1 MEAHM
6 NEQNNE
12 IKNEETV
19 QSTDETVVEKTEK
32 EAERVSPESNE
43 TTMQN
48 GEYHYVRPESRLYE
62 DAGFVPQNETTE
74 MPRYYVPAEKKPKEK
89 KERLKSID
97 SKFLK
102 VACLCL
108 VCSLLGGLFGGV
120 IAWKMKSDDDV
131 TGIINGEKPISSS
144 SDTKTVSNT
153 KGTANKIYD
162 LGCEQTVGITTEVTY
177 TNFFGQTS
185 SSAVSGSGFVVT
197 DDGYIMTNYHVIEDA
212 YASNLAVKVMFKDG
226 SSYDATIVGVEE
238 ENDIAVLKI
247 DATGLN
253 PVRVGDSDSVL
264 VGDEVYAIG
273 NPLGELDF
281 TMTSGRISALD
292 RSITTSSNSPAINM
306 FQFDAAVNS
315 GNSGGPVFN
324 TDGEVIGVVTAKAG
338 ENGVEGISFAIP
350 INDAVD
356 IANDLITKGYVSG
369 KAYMG
374 VNIDTRYNS
383 TYAQYYNT
391 PEGAYVYNVESGSC
405 AEKCGIS
412 AGDII
417 TKVGDN
423 DIAGYDDLYSA
434 IRQYKAGDTVQV
446 IVYRANEEQTLSITF
461 DEAKP
466 NSNSNGVSESGFG
479 KSPIGG

>member
-1 MEAHM
+1 MEARM
-6 NEQNNE
+6 DEQKKE
-12 IKNEETV
+12 FESEETV
-19 QSTDETVVEKTEK
+19 QSTEETAVE
-32 EAERVSPESNE
+32 E
-43 TTMQN
+43 TTVQE

-62 DAGFVPQNETTE
+62 DAGYVPQNETAE

-89 KERLKSID
+89 KESTKSID

-108 VCSLLGGLFGGV
+108 VCALLGGLFGGV
-120 IAWKMKSDDDV
+120 IAWKMKNDDGAMAD
-131 TGIINGEKPISSS
+131 GQKPISSGN
-144 SDTKTVSNT
+144 DTKTVSNT
-153 KGTANKIYD
+153 KSTVNDIYK

-177 TNFFGQTS
+177 TNFFGQSS

-197 DDGYIMTNYHVIEDA
+197 EDGYIMTNYHVIEDA
-212 YASNLAVKVMFKDG
+212 YESNLAVKVMFKDG
-226 SSYDATIVGVEE
+226 NSYDATIVGTEE

-247 DATGLN
+247 DATGLSPIN
-253 PVRVGDSDSVL
+253 VGDSDSVL

-292 RSITTSSNSPAINM
+292 RSITTSSNTPAINM
-306 FQFDAAVNS
+306 FQFDAPVNS
-315 GNSGGPVFN
+315 GNSGGPVYN
-324 TDGEVIGVVTAKAG
+324 ANGEVIGVVTAKAG
-338 ENGVEGISFAIP
+338 EGDVEGISFAIP

-374 VNIDTRYNS
+374 VNIDIRYNS

-391 PEGAYVYNVESGSC
+391 PEGAYVYNVESGGC
-405 AEKCGIS
+405 AEKCGIA

-417 TKVGDN
+417 TKIGD
-423 DIAGYDDLYSA
+423 DTIAGYDDLYSA
-434 IRQYKAGDTVQV
+434 IRQYKAGDTAKVTV
-446 IVYRANEEQTLSITF
+446 FRANETLTLSITF

-466 NSNSNGVSESGFG
+466 DSDSNGVNKSGFG
-479 KSPIGG
+479 YDPRMGG

>member
-1 MEAHM
+1 MD
-6 NEQNNE
+6 EQNKEFENE
-12 IKNEETV
+12 KTV
-19 QSTDETVVEKTEK
+19 QSTEETVVE
-32 EAERVSPESNE
+32 E
-43 TTMQN
+43 TTVHE

-62 DAGFVPQNETTE
+62 DAGYVPQNETAE

-89 KERLKSID
+89 KEHAKSID

-108 VCSLLGGLFGGV
+108 VCALLGGLFGGV
-120 IAWKMKSDDDV
+120 IAWKMKSDDGA
-131 TGIINGEKPISSS
+131 TNGEKPISSS

-153 KGTANKIYD
+153 KGTVNDIYE

-177 TNFFGQTS
+177 TNFFGQSS

-212 YASNLAVKVMFKDG
+212 YVANLAVKVMFKDG
-226 SSYDATIVGVEE
+226 TSYDATIVGTEE

-253 PVRVGDSDSVL
+253 PVNVGDSDSIL

-292 RSITTSSNSPAINM
+292 RSITTSSNVPAVNM
-306 FQFDAAVNS
+306 FQFDAPVNS
-315 GNSGGPVFN
+315 GNSGGPVYN
-324 TDGEVIGVVTAKAG
+324 TNGQVIGVVTAKA
-338 ENGVEGISFAIP
+338 EETGVEGISFAIP

-405 AEKCGIS
+405 AEKCGIA

-417 TKVGDN
+417 TQIGDN
-423 DIAGYDDLYSA
+423 TVAGYDDLYSA
-434 IRQYKAGDTVQV
+434 IRQYKAGDAVQV
-446 IVYRANEEQTLSITF
+446 SVFRGNETVSLSITF

-466 NSNSNGVSESGFG
+466 DSDSNGVNQSGFG
-479 KSPIGG
+479 YDPRMGG

>member
-1 MEAHM
+1 MD
-6 NEQNNE
+6 EQNKEFEN
-12 IKNEETV
+12 KNTV
-19 QSTDETVVEKTEK
+19 QSTEETVVE
-32 EAERVSPESNE
+32 E
-43 TTMQN
+43 TTVQE

-62 DAGFVPQNETTE
+62 DAGYVPQNETAE

-89 KERLKSID
+89 KEHTKSID

-108 VCSLLGGLFGGV
+108 VCALLGGIFGGV
-120 IAWKMKSDDDV
+120 IAWKMKSDDGAA
-131 TGIINGEKPISSS
+131 TSGEKPISSS
-144 SDTKTVSNT
+144 GDTKTVSNA
-153 KGTANKIYD
+153 KGTVNDIYE

-177 TNFFGQTS
+177 TNFFGQSS

-212 YASNLAVKVMFKDG
+212 YKSNLAVKVMFKDG
-226 SSYDATIVGVEE
+226 ASYDATIVGTEE

-247 DATGLN
+247 DASGLK
-253 PVRVGDSDSVL
+253 PVSVGDSDSIL

-292 RSITTSSNSPAINM
+292 RSITTSSNVPAVNM
-306 FQFDAAVNS
+306 FQFDAPVNS
-315 GNSGGPVFN
+315 GNSGGPVYN
-324 TDGEVIGVVTAKAG
+324 TNGQVIGVVTAKAG
-338 ENGVEGISFAIP
+338 ESGVEGISFAIP

-405 AEKCGIS
+405 AEKCGIA

-417 TKVGDN
+417 TQIGDN
-423 DIAGYDDLYSA
+423 TVAGYDDLYSA

-446 IVYRANEEQTLSITF
+446 SVFRGNETVTLSITF

-466 NSNSNGVSESGFG
+466 DSDSNGVNESSFG
-479 KSPIGG
+479 YDPRMGG